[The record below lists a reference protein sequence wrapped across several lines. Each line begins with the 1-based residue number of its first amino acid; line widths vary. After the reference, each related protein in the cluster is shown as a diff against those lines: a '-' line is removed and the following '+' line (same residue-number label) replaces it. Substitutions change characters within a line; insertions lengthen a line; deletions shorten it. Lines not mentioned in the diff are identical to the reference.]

1 MKAYGDWVVLERA
14 TKKLKSGLMIDAG
27 NVGLVVDAPDKKLRG
42 KRVLFSQKHEQHTYG
57 EYFIVHNNA
66 IMAVIQEK
74 DDE

>member
-1 MKAYGDWVVLERA
+1 MKAYGDWVVLERT
-14 TKKLKSGLMIDAG
+14 TKQLASGLMIDAG

-42 KRVLFSQKHEQHTYG
+42 KRVLYSQAHEQHTYG
-57 EYFIVHNNA
+57 DYFLVHKNS